1 MKIIVKTIIIS
12 IALVLIT
19 TNINANSNKN
29 ELNFEYGQFTIP
41 QGAYIFGGILGA
53 AFSLGHFS
61 FENTVVTGSFNFG
74 YNRNVNDWFGYGGL
88 TSFEYITSDTYS
100 VDNEGNKKP
109 NGKFNMGVITLM
121 PTTHFFWFRHPHFGM
136 YSKLGA
142 GIGLVFNDET
152 SVIPAFQLSPVCM
165 EFGGNKYK
173 GIFELGV
180 GTQGIAILGIKRI
193 F

>member
-1 MKIIVKTIIIS
+1 MKIIFKVIILTLILIS
-12 IALVLIT
+12 V
-19 TNINANSNKN
+19 NINCYSQKN
-29 ELNFEYGQFTIP
+29 EFSFEYSQFTIP
-41 QGAYIFGGILGA
+41 QGAYLFGGVLGV

-61 FENTVVTGSFNFG
+61 FENTIMTGSFNFE
-74 YNRNVNDWFGYGGL
+74 YNRNVNNWFGYGGL

-100 VDNEGNKKP
+100 VDSDGNKTP
-109 NGKFNMGVITLM
+109 NDTFNMGVVTLM

-142 GIGLVFNDET
+142 GVGLVFNDET
-152 SVIPAFQLSPVCM
+152 SVIPALQLSPVCM
-165 EFGGNKYK
+165 EFGSDKYK

-180 GTQGIAILGIKRI
+180 GTQGIATLGIKRM

>member
-41 QGAYIFGGILGA
+41 QGAYLFGGVLGV

-74 YNRNVNDWFGYGGL
+74 YNRNVTDWFGYGG
-88 TSFEYITSDTYS
+88 
-100 VDNEGNKKP
+100 
-109 NGKFNMGVITLM
+109 
-121 PTTHFFWFRHPHFGM
+121 
-136 YSKLGA
+136 
-142 GIGLVFNDET
+142 
-152 SVIPAFQLSPVCM
+152 VIPAFQLSPVCM
-165 EFGGNKYK
+165 EFGGDKYK
-173 GIFELGV
+173 GIFEIGV
-180 GTQGIAILGIKRI
+180 GTQGIAILGIKQI